1 MAAISTTGTL
11 TAGNSR
17 TFALAPGSALT
28 LTLLPN
34 CRVTVTETPET
45 VSASDAGGNSPRTHN
60 HQLAGVF
67 TYGPYAMGGSVVV
80 DNASNSGS
88 TVTWGRKD
96 TAVTTSSD
104 GTSLVSGDGT
114 YPILQDYFARRA
126 PYGLALTEPPVSGLT
141 AAAGA
146 GVTINSSAAAVVN
159 GETMWT
165 VNATATSGSNNYF
178 ELSIATLGLTAAFS
192 AADITAE
199 IVMDDVTKV
208 SLMAMYVG
216 TASYSLSANY
226 PLSSQLTPSTTAAWT
241 MNGVLTAYQFHPS
254 LLNAN
259 KSGFTDEVGNQAW
272 INSKLRVYINNGS
285 TLTFSLRA
293 IRVGA
298 YKKKAR
304 IAIIGDDGYISFQ
317 KMGVPILEEFGF
329 KSSVAVIYDTV
340 GTSDKATLRQLQS
353 YVAKGNECI
362 PHGPNDGTGGTGNL
376 WTTYTTNAQRIADIN
391 ACRDYLLANNLCT
404 MWGARSYIWPQG
416 RYCESTS
423 DYSMLQVMRDNG
435 YTVGRSANTP
445 SVVYMH
451 KLNALSDDNN
461 ALFTTPIVGHIW
473 TSAPTEAANIA
484 AINAKIAAT
493 AANGGDCALM
503 LHRVVGVDAA
513 AQSTEIS
520 TNRLREICNAI
531 KAEVDAGNMEVV
543 LYSEFAK

>member
-1 MAAISTTGTL
+1 MAYPGATL
-11 TAGNSR
+11 TNDGWVVPAI
-17 TFALAPGSALT
+17 T
-28 LTLLPN
+28 
-34 CRVTVTETPET
+34 
-45 VSASDAGGNSPRTHN
+45 GGVV
-60 HQLAGVF
+60 QL
-67 TYGPYAMGGSVVV
+67 
-80 DNASNSGS
+80 
-88 TVTWGRKD
+88 
-96 TAVTTSSD
+96 SSD
-104 GTSLVSGDGT
+104 GTSLVSGDEKF
-114 YPILQDYFARRA
+114 PILQDYFARRA

-141 AAAGA
+141 AAAAA

-208 SLMAMYVG
+208 PLMAMYVG

-226 PLSSQLTPSTTAAWT
+226 PLASQLTPSTTAAWA
-241 MNGVLTAYQFHPS
+241 MNGVLTAYQFHQS

-272 INSKLRVYINNGS
+272 VNSKLRVYINNGS

-304 IAIIGDDGYISFQ
+304 IAIIGDDGYITFQ

-340 GTSDKATLRQLQS
+340 GTSDKATLAQLQS

-362 PHGPNDGTGGTGNL
+362 PHGPNDGTGGTGHL

-404 MWGARSYIWPQG
+404 MWGARSYVWPQG

-435 YTVGRSANTP
+435 YTVGRSANSP
-445 SVVYMH
+445 SAVYMH
-451 KLNALSDDNN
+451 KLNALSDENN
-461 ALFTTPIVGHIW
+461 ALFTTPIVGHTW

-484 AINAKIAAT
+484 TINAKIAAT

>member
-1 MAAISTTGTL
+1 MAEQNYQKIRHTDQLIFNEDGDLIGIQNPKGHGEDFLPVRLSEDGTAIVSWDGVQY
-11 TAGNSR
+11 
-17 TFALAPGSALT
+17 PV
-28 LTLLPN
+28 LLP
-34 CRVTVTETPET
+34 
-45 VSASDAGGNSPRTHN
+45 
-60 HQLAGVF
+60 
-67 TYGPYAMGGSVVV
+67 
-80 DNASNSGS
+80 
-88 TVTWGRKD
+88 W
-96 TAVTTSSD
+96 
-104 GTSLVSGDGT
+104 
-114 YPILQDYFARRA
+114 FANRA
-126 PYGLALTEPPVSGLT
+126 TFGQALTEPPVSGLT
-141 AAAGA
+141 ATAAA

-208 SLMAMYVG
+208 PLMSMYVG
-216 TASYSLSANY
+216 TATYTLSANY
-226 PLSSQLTPSTTAAWT
+226 PLASQLTPSTTSAWA
-241 MNGVLTAYQFHPS
+241 MNGVLTAYQFHQS
-254 LLNAN
+254 LLDAN
-259 KSGFTDEVGNQAW
+259 KSGFTDAVGNQAW

-298 YKKKAR
+298 FKKKAR
-304 IAIIGDDGYISFQ
+304 IAIIGDDGYITFQ

-329 KSSVAVIYDTV
+329 KSSVAVIYDAV
-340 GTSDKATLRQLQS
+340 GTSDKTTLAQLQS

-362 PHGPNDGTGGTGNL
+362 PHGPNDGTGGTGHL
-376 WTTYTTNAQRIADIN
+376 WTTYTSNAQRIADIN
-391 ACRDYLLANNLCT
+391 ACRDYLVANGLCT
-404 MWGARSYIWPQG
+404 TWGARSYVWPQG

-423 DYSMLQVMRDNG
+423 DYTMLQVMRANG

-445 SVVYMH
+445 TVVYMH

-461 ALFTTPIVGHIW
+461 ARFTTPIVGHTW
-473 TSAPTEAANIA
+473 TSGATEAANIA
-484 AINAKIAAT
+484 SINARIAAT

-503 LHRVVGVDAA
+503 LHRIVGVDAA